1 MKKNIRF
8 IVIAALFLASPYT
21 SLKAAEFTLKQE
33 KTDTLK
39 VKSIDPVCKMKVK
52 AGATLTHTYN
62 KTLYGFCA
70 ESCKKKFVSEPKK
83 YVKN

>member
-8 IVIAALFLASPYT
+8 IVIAALVIASQYT

-33 KTDTLK
+33 KTDILK

-52 AGATLTHTYN
+52 AGTTITHIHN
-62 KTLYGFCA
+62 KTLYGFCT
-70 ESCKKKFVSEPKK
+70 ESCKKKFVNEPKK